1 MTNKLSVSWERHE
14 IKFLSRPRIAGKA
27 FCADCQAE
35 VRWLVPEEA
44 MVLAE
49 ISLRKVFRL
58 IENGNFHFLESAE
71 GFLLVC
77 AESLAKR
84 MRKD

>member
-1 MTNKLSVSWERHE
+1 MTNKLSVSLERHE

-27 FCADCQAE
+27 FCAECQKE

-49 ISLRKVFRL
+49 ISLRNVFRL
-58 IENGNFHFLESAE
+58 IENGNFHFFENAE

-77 AESLAKR
+77 AESLAKKTG
-84 MRKD
+84 KD